1 MKHQA
6 LFYSKDK
13 GKKKKKKKLA
23 SSAANFYFAG

>member
-13 GKKKKKKKLA
+13 GKKKKVA
-23 SSAANFYFAG
+23 SSAANYYLAG